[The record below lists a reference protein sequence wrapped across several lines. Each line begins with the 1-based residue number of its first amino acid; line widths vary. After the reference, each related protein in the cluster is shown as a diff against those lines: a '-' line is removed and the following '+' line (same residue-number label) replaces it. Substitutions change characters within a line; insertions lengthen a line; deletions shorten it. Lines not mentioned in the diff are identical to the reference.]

1 MILTLFGSFVALL
14 LLGVPVAFAT
24 GLASLLVVLTEP
36 MVQERL
42 LITRTFGGMDSFTL
56 MAIPFFIMAG
66 EVMGRSGLTLKIVD
80 LAMATVGHIRGG
92 LAYVQIVANGLM
104 ACLSG
109 TAAGSAAAVGSI
121 LIPEMV
127 RKGYDPRVA
136 SLTNAFGAMMGPMI
150 PPSMFMIIYGSIAGV
165 SIGKLFIGGIIPGIL
180 IGLALTVLVGF
191 LMRRKSFQ
199 VDTVPFSARRL
210 FKSLL
215 DASWAA
221 LMPVLVVGGILAGV
235 TTPTEAGIIAVV
247 YALFYGFVVART
259 LTLKSLRELTMSAA
273 LSSAN
278 IMMVVGFA
286 AVLGTILALGRFE
299 THAINAL
306 FSISDNPY
314 IIVVVLIVMLGLI
327 GSIMDEV
334 SVAVL
339 FVPTLAAIGATL
351 GFDPVHFGVVMVLA
365 IMMGAVFPPV
375 ATLLFISNTIAGVR
389 LSDIIGMVWIFLLTL
404 LLVNVLI
411 AFVPPLVLFLP
422 SLY

>member
-1 MILTLFGSFVALL
+1 MILTLFGSFAILL

-66 EVMGRSGLTLKIVD
+66 EVMGRSGLTLKIVN
-80 LAMATVGHIRGG
+80 LAMAAVGHIRGG
-92 LAYVQIVANGLM
+92 LAYVQVLANGLM

-127 RKGYDPRVA
+127 RKGYDPRLA

-165 SIGKLFIGGIIPGIL
+165 SIGRLFIGGIIPGIL
-180 IGLALTVLVGF
+180 IGLALAVLVSF
-191 LMRRKSFQ
+191 LVRRKTFQ
-199 VDTVPFSARRL
+199 VETIRFSFKRL
-210 FKSLL
+210 LL
-215 DASWAA
+215 ALIDASWAT
-221 LMPVLVVGGILAGV
+221 LMPILVVGGILLGI

-247 YALFYGFVVART
+247 YALFYGFFVART
-259 LTLKSLRELTMSAA
+259 LTIESLRQLTMSAA
-273 LSSAN
+273 LTSAN

-306 FSISDNPY
+306 FAISDNPY
-314 IIVVVLIVMLGLI
+314 IVVVILLIMLGFI

-339 FVPTLAAIGATL
+339 FVPTLAAIGAQL
-351 GFDPVHFGVVMVLA
+351 GFDAVHFGVVMVLG

-375 ATLLFISNTIAGVR
+375 ATLLFISNSIAGVR
-389 LSDIIGMVWIFLLTL
+389 LSDILGMVWVFLFTL
-404 LLVNVLI
+404 FLVNVLI
-411 AFVPPLVLFLP
+411 AFVPQLVLFLP
-422 SLY
+422 SFY